1 MEEGAEPSTNNQ
13 LSAGP
18 QLCLTGLP
26 RALGLGPA
34 RPLLPLR
41 GIAEAP
47 LSAGK
52 RLPKGTLALE
62 LGACFAG

>member
-1 MEEGAEPSTNNQ
+1 MEEGAEPGTNNQ

-47 LSAGK
+47 LPPGK
-52 RLPKGTLALE
+52 QLPKGALALE
-62 LGACFAG
+62 LGAC